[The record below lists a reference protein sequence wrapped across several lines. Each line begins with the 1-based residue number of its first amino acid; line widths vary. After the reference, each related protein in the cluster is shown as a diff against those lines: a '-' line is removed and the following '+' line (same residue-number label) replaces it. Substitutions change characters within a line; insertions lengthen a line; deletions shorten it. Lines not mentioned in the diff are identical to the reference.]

1 MSYWLYLL
9 FTISYFVHL
18 PSRIPELGQ
27 IRFDFVLM
35 ALTLLFLLLEGHHL
49 FPYDGHCLATSRLLR
64 FILFVLVTIPFVEWP
79 GSVIRSNLAEYA
91 KVVMFYF
98 FTVSIIKTETR
109 LKGFLSVFLACQVF
123 RILEPTYLHVTTGYW
138 GSGASYLGYDN
149 SFMILRRLSGAP
161 DDVVNPNQFAAV
173 INTTLPFLYYLGI
186 KNARFWRLLILPLF
200 PISLYAEVLTGSRSG
215 ILSLIVLVV
224 AVCILS
230 QHKLR
235 AVAIAAVFLVPI
247 SLLVAQHM
255 GPDLADRYL
264 SIIDRSKPHGEGA
277 SKRLRGQSEAL
288 SVALSRPLFGYGL
301 GTSMEFDSN
310 ILRARRPQK
319 PHNLYFETLL
329 EVGIVG
335 FVFFATYLHAICLN
349 GIQAKRFL
357 HSGQPRSFWLMNLVL
372 ATQVWIIMDLFYSFS
387 VFGLT
392 SWEWYLFGGISTVCL
407 RLAEHQHLAETR
419 KGLTTLGVAS
429 HA

>member
-9 FTISYFVHL
+9 FVISYFVHL
-18 PSRIPELGQ
+18 TSRIPELAQ
-27 IRFDFVLM
+27 IRFDFALM
-35 ALTLLFLLLEGHHL
+35 ALTLFFLVLEGHRL
-49 FPYDGHCLATSRLLR
+49 SPNNGHCLATSRLLR

-109 LKGFLSVFLACQVF
+109 LKGFLSVFVACQVF

-138 GSGASYLGYDN
+138 GSGASYLGYDS
-149 SFMILRRLSGAP
+149 SFMILQRLSGAP

-186 KNARFWRLLILPLF
+186 KNGRFWRLLILPLF

-215 ILSLIVLVV
+215 ILSLFVLLVT
-224 AVCILS
+224 VCILS

-235 AVAIAAVFLVPI
+235 AVAIAGVLLLPI
-247 SLLVAQHM
+247 SLFVAKHM
-255 GPDLADRYL
+255 SPDLADRYL
-264 SIIDRSKPHGEGA
+264 SIIDRDTPHGGGVDG
-277 SKRLRGQSEAL
+277 RLRGLSRGI
-288 SVALSRPLFGYGL
+288 SVAFSRPLFGYGL

-310 ILRARRPQK
+310 ILHAKSAQK
-319 PHNLYFETLL
+319 PHNLYIETLL
-329 EVGIVG
+329 EVGFVG
-335 FVFFATYLHAICLN
+335 FIFFAMYLHAICLN
-349 GIQAKRFL
+349 LIQAR
-357 HSGQPRSFWLMNLVL
+357 RSLNSVGKGHPWLSNLVL
-372 ATQVWIIMDLFYSFS
+372 ATQAWVIMYLFYSLS

-407 RLAEHQHLAETR
+407 RLAKNEYVEDTR
-419 KGLTTLGVAS
+419 KRLPTHGEAS
-429 HA
+429 YA